1 MKGSK
6 SDTTRPARRTSSGS
20 SRLAAPRPAI
30 CWVFP
35 ELIGRMTT
43 FERETTVLGRGPG
56 CDLELPGEQMSRQHA
71 AVIRSGDRLSI
82 RDVESTNGVFLNG
95 ARVTEAEIKTGDVLR
110 VGEWIGVAGPS
121 DAEVDVGPGAPVF
134 QEISPGYWGGPTL
147 CRRISPARRA
157 ARSDL
162 PIIVNGETGTGKEGV
177 ARSIHQWSGRQGPFL
192 ALNCAALPENMAE
205 GELFGYRKG
214 AFTGAD
220 RANLGYLR
228 TASTGTLFLDEIVDL
243 PLPLQAKLLRALEQK
258 EVVPLGEATPVSIDV
273 RIVSAAQS
281 PLPQAVK
288 ERRFRADLLARLDG
302 LTVELPPLRQ
312 RIQEVLFLFTR
323 LMAGRAADQAVPAL
337 DCSFAERLCLYDWPS
352 NVRELDLLAR
362 QMLALH
368 GDVPLL
374 ERSHLPER
382 IRGKDA
388 GVVPRGGTEPARG
401 RGETPDLETF
411 AAALRANQGNVKRA
425 AAALGISRAKAY
437 RLMETAT
444 KTKTD
449 LEQLR
454 KQVAGDTEP

>member
-6 SDTTRPARRTSSGS
+6 SDTTRPAQRTSG

-35 ELIGRMTT
+35 ELMGRTT
-43 FERETTVLGRGPG
+43 AFERETTVLGRDPA
-56 CDLELPGEQMSRQHA
+56 CDVPLPGAQMSRQHA
-71 AVIRSGDRLSI
+71 EVIRSGDKLSV
-82 RDVESTNGVFLNG
+82 RDVQSTNGVFLNG

-110 VGEWIGVAGPS
+110 VGEWIGVAGSS
-121 DAEVDVGPGAPVF
+121 DAELGSAATVF
-134 QEISPGYWGGPTL
+134 QEISPGYWGGPAL
-147 CRRISPARRA
+147 CRRIAPARRA

-192 ALNCAALPENMAE
+192 ALNCAAMPEHLAE
-205 GELFGYRKG
+205 GELFGYRRG
-214 AFTGAD
+214 AFTGAE

-228 TASTGTLFLDEIVDL
+228 TASAGTLFLDEIVDL

-258 EVVPLGEATPVSIDV
+258 EVVPLGEATPVSVDV

-281 PLPQAVK
+281 PVAQAVN

-302 LTVELPPLRQ
+302 LTIELPPLRQ

-323 LMAGRAADQAVPAL
+323 LLARSAADQPVPAL
-337 DCSFAERLCLYDWPS
+337 DPLFAERLCLHDWPF

-368 GDVPLL
+368 GDVPVLK
-374 ERSHLPER
+374 RSHLPDR
-382 IRGKDA
+382 FRGTDA
-388 GVVPRGGTEPARG
+388 RVVLAGGSEPART
-401 RGETPDLETF
+401 RGDAPDLRTF
-411 AAALRANQGNVKRA
+411 TAALRANQGNVKRA

-437 RLMETAT
+437 RLMESAT
-444 KTKTD
+444 KAD
-449 LEQLR
+449 LEEMR
-454 KQVAGDTEP
+454 KPALGDQHT